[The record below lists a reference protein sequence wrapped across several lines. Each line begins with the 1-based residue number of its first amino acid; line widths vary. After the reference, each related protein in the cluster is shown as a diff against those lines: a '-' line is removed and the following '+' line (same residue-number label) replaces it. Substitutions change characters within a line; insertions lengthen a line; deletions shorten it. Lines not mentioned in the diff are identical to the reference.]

1 MCLDLSGSMD
11 PYSRAPR
18 SPKLKSQPKLAGFD
32 FSTQGMNVE
41 DCKSP
46 TVEQVSCWD
55 DGR

>member
-1 MCLDLSGSMD
+1 MD
-11 PYSRAPR
+11 PSSRSPR
-18 SPKLKSQPKLAGFD
+18 SPKLKSQQKLAGFD